1 MNLIKKE
8 LKKTGQ
14 DEFGIILLDEEPQW
28 VWIREAEAGN
38 TITLRLDQEQG
49 YTIKVVQQ
57 GFEIIDYDLGEG
69 DNEIYI
75 IQNQ

>member
-1 MNLIKKE
+1 M
-8 LKKTGQ
+8 
-14 DEFGIILLDEEPQW
+14 
-28 VWIREAEAGN
+28 
-38 TITLRLDQEQG
+38 ITLRLDQEQG
-49 YTIKVVQQ
+49 YTINVTQQ